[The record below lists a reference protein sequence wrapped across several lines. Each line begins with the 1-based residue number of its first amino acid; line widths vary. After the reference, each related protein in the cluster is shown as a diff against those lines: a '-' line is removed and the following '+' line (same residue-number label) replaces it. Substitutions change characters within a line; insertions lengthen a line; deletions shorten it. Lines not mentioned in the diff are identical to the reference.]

1 MVDDNSRQR
10 GQWVFRNQRW
20 HYLAADYGQEQMEP
34 TPVDP
39 SGLLSLVDV
48 GELLGT
54 VEVLQQL
61 HQQPFVLSVVDY

>member
-1 MVDDNSRQR
+1 
-10 GQWVFRNQRW
+10 
-20 HYLAADYGQEQMEP
+20 MEP